1 LNQTT
6 SFSWINV
13 SYKTSREAN
22 PTLIYRINSD
32 GDGEDFDHVDS
43 ISVVK
48 VSNIIT
54 ITVENATCTAG
65 GIYVVEIDMNEITA
79 YAESILTIVCKLFLY
94 KNNVRI

>member
-13 SYKTSREAN
+13 SYQTSREAN

-32 GDGEDFDHVDS
+32 GVGEDLDPADI
-43 ISVVK
+43 ISVSQVN
-48 VSNIIT
+48 NIIT

-65 GIYVVEIDMNEITA
+65 GIYGVTVDMNEITA
-79 YAESILTIVCKLFLY
+79 YADGILTVVCKLFLY

>member
-1 LNQTT
+1 MNQTT
-6 SFSWINV
+6 SVSWINV

-22 PTLIYRINSD
+22 PTLIYRVNS
-32 GDGEDFDHVDS
+32 DGEDFDPVDS

>member
-22 PTLIYRINSD
+22 PTLIYRVNS
-32 GDGEDFDHVDS
+32 DGEDFDPVES

-79 YAESILTIVCKLFLY
+79 YAESILTVVCKLFLY
-94 KNNVRI
+94 KNNVRIRI

>member
-22 PTLIYRINSD
+22 PTLIYRVNS
-32 GDGEDFDHVDS
+32 DGEDFDPVES

-48 VSNIIT
+48 VSNIIA

-79 YAESILTIVCKLFLY
+79 YAESILTVVCKLFLY

>member
-1 LNQTT
+1 MNQTT

-22 PTLIYRINSD
+22 PTLIYRVNS
-32 GDGEDFDHVDS
+32 DGEDFDPVDS

-79 YAESILTIVCKLFLY
+79 YAESILTVVCKLFLY

>member
-1 LNQTT
+1 MNQTT
-6 SFSWINV
+6 SVSWINV

-22 PTLIYRINSD
+22 PTLIYRVNS
-32 GDGEDFDHVDS
+32 DGEDFDPVDS

-65 GIYVVEIDMNEITA
+65 GFYVVEIDMNEITA

>member
-22 PTLIYRINSD
+22 PTLIYRVNS
-32 GDGEDFDHVDS
+32 DGEDFDPVES

-79 YAESILTIVCKLFLY
+79 YAESILTVVCKLFLY

>member
-1 LNQTT
+1 MNQTT

-22 PTLIYRINSD
+22 PTLIYRVNS
-32 GDGEDFDHVDS
+32 DGEDFDPVES

-79 YAESILTIVCKLFLY
+79 YAESILTVVCKLFLY

>member
-1 LNQTT
+1 MNQTT

-22 PTLIYRINSD
+22 PTLIYRVNS
-32 GDGEDFDHVDS
+32 DGEDFDPVES

-79 YAESILTIVCKLFLY
+79 YAESILTVVCKLFLY
-94 KNNVRI
+94 KNNVRIRI